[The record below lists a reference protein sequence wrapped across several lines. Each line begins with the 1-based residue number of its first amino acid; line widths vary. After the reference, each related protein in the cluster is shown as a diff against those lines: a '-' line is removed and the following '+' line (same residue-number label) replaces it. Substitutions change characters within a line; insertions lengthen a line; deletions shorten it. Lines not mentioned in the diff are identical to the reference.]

1 MKVAIAPTI
10 EPINVPVEIWLLLD
24 DDDEAVP
31 PTGGL
36 AVGLMTGPDVPDVT
50 TVLEPG
56 TRAEA
61 VNVGAAPLKSKLV
74 SVLVPVAV
82 VPPDMPAIV
91 GRGGGAPFCRL
102 CCCMYLGMCMAT
114 GQVVV
119 YEGNKERLGLAQRSE
134 PQL

>member
-10 EPINVPVEIWLLLD
+10 EPINVPVEIQLLLD
-24 DDDEAVP
+24 DDDEAAP

-50 TVLEPG
+50 TMLEPE
-56 TRAEA
+56 TRAGAFEA

-82 VPPDMPAIV
+82 APPDIPAIV

-102 CCCMYLGMCMAT
+102 CCCMYLGTCMAT
-114 GQVVV
+114 G
-119 YEGNKERLGLAQRSE
+119 
-134 PQL
+134 